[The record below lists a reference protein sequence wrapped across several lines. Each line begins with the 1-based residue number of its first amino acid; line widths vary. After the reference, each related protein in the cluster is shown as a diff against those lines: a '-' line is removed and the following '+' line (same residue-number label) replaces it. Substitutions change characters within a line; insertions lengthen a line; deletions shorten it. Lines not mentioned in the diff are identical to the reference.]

1 MPRLTEDAG
10 PACLAP
16 KPEATPSSEPA
27 APKREARRWAPIDD
41 VIVVG
46 GGPAG
51 CIAAI
56 VLARAG
62 LRVRLLDRATFP
74 REKLCGDTLNP
85 GALLALARLGLHPAD
100 DGLPIRGMLVSGPG
114 GARANGWYPA
124 GVIGRAIRRVDLDQR
139 LLQSAGHAGVT
150 VVEGVRVEA
159 VMTGEAGKDDR
170 PCVGGVYGEAQDKP
184 YHPIPARFVIAADGR
199 ASRIAHGLAL
209 ARYARAPRRWAV
221 GRYFTDVT
229 GLADVG
235 EMHVRAGHYIGV
247 APLPGGLTNVCVVT
261 TDRAALRDPASLIDN
276 SVAAEPELADRF
288 ARARPEGRPVSLGPL
303 AIDCDVP
310 GAPGVLL
317 AGDAAGFVD
326 PMTGDGL
333 RLAIC
338 GAALAAA
345 ACLEAL
351 ERGDVRAAPRR
362 LAARRQRELGRRLRV
377 NRLLRA
383 LSGSERA
390 LRGAASAT
398 RVSAWPL
405 RQVIR
410 YLGDVAAG

>member
-1 MPRLTEDAG
+1 V
-10 PACLAP
+10 
-16 KPEATPSSEPA
+16 
-27 APKREARRWAPIDD
+27 PIDD

-51 CIAAI
+51 CVAAI

-85 GALLALARLGLHPAD
+85 GALLALARLGLLPAE
-100 DGLPIRGMLVSGPG
+100 DGLPIRGMLVTGPG
-114 GARANGWYPA
+114 GVRVNGWYPA
-124 GVIGRAIRRVDLDQR
+124 GVIGRAIRRLHLDQR
-139 LLQSAGHAGVT
+139 LLQSAADAGVT
-150 VVEGVRVEA
+150 IAQGVRVER
-159 VMTGEAGKDDR
+159 VMATGVLENGTPR
-170 PCVGGVYGEAQDKP
+170 VEGVYAETTGQA
-184 YHPIPARFVIAADGR
+184 HHSIPARFVIAADGR

-209 ARYARAPRRWAV
+209 TRYARAPRRWAV
-221 GRYFTDVT
+221 GRYFTEVA
-229 GLADVG
+229 GLSDCG
-235 EMHVRAGHYIGV
+235 EMHVRAGRYIGV

-261 TDRAALRDPASLIDN
+261 TDRSALRDPASLIDC

-288 ARARPEGRPVSLGPL
+288 ARARPEGPPVSLGPL
-303 AIDCDVP
+303 AIDCEVP

-333 RLAIC
+333 RLAIR
-338 GAALAAA
+338 GAELAAA
-345 ACLEAL
+345 VCVSAL
-351 ERGDVRAAPRR
+351 DDGEVAAAPQR
-362 LAARRQRELGRRLRV
+362 LAVRRQRALGGRLRM

-405 RQVIR
+405 QHIIR